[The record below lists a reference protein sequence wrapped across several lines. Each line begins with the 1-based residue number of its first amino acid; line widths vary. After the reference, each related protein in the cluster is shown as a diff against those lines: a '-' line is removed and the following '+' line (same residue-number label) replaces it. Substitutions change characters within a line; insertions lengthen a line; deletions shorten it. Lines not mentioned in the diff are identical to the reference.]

1 MSLDKVTF
9 SKRYAQALFDLLK
22 ADNEL
27 DAGYQD
33 LQSVKAIFEDNP
45 TLSLVLSNVSFP
57 KANKEQLIKSMI
69 DNASSKYIQNLIQI
83 IDGSDN
89 MDKMVSIIDAFND
102 IYDEYNHIVHANL
115 ISAVPLDGDQQAKLK
130 DAFAARIGAE
140 KVVLD
145 SKVDPSIIG
154 GLIIKSSDV
163 TFDGSVKSKLN
174 RVKQLL
180 LK

>member
-1 MSLDKVTF
+1 MSLDKITF

-27 DAGYQD
+27 DSGYAD
-33 LQSVKAIFEDNP
+33 LQSIKAVFDANP
-45 TLSLVLSNVSFP
+45 SLASVLSNVSFP
-57 KANKEQLIKSMI
+57 EADKDKLVKSMI
-69 DNASSKYIQNLIQI
+69 DSASSKYIQNLIKVLA
-83 IDGSDN
+83 GSDN
-89 MDKMVSIIDAFND
+89 MDKMVPVIDAFQA
-102 IYDEYNHIVHANL
+102 IYDDYNHIVNADL
-115 ISAVPLDGDQQAKLK
+115 ISAVALDTDQQSKLK
-130 DAFAARIGAE
+130 DAFAKRIGAD
-140 KVVLD
+140 KVVLN